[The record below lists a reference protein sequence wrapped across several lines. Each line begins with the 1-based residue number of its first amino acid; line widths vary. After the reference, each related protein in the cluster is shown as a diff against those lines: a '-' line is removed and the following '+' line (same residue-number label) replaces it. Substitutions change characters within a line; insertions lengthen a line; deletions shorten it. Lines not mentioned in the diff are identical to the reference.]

1 MWRDIPFCLSRLS
14 PLETPLNVNSGYMP
28 PRSKNVN
35 MVANVCPMAKQD
47 NLHLELGKE
56 RTLDLRN
63 STESLDK
70 DLKCGTLQKVK
81 KTYIWNLT
89 QRTVYGSI
97 TKWHWQVCVAS
108 AKSVIED
115 SVFGIFEWELLIFVN
130 IVLRLCTVYIYQIK
144 DF

>member
-1 MWRDIPFCLSRLS
+1 
-14 PLETPLNVNSGYMP
+14 MP

-35 MVANVCPMAKQD
+35 MVANVGPLAKQD

-81 KTYIWNLT
+81 KTYI
-89 QRTVYGSI
+89 
-97 TKWHWQVCVAS
+97 
-108 AKSVIED
+108 
-115 SVFGIFEWELLIFVN
+115 
-130 IVLRLCTVYIYQIK
+130 
-144 DF
+144 